1 MEMFMNVAELEKIEQ
16 MADDA
21 VGNLTNRADFD
32 NLKSQYFGSNGI
44 FRGLMQSLSKLSK
57 EEKPTAGQL
66 INRCKA
72 AVEKLFQDKLQ
83 QIEQQSLIKSLGDT
97 IDVSLNIQTST
108 DICLHPLTMI
118 RNRFIE
124 IFHKLGFS
132 VAEGTEL
139 ETEWICFDALNTKQN
154 HPSRNERD
162 TFYFNDDTFIAN
174 VAKHNCE
181 RYMLRSH
188 TSTVQVRTMLTEEP
202 PIRILSPGRVFRKD
216 TIDATHSPN
225 FHQCEGLV
233 IDKLATVS
241 ELTSTLNY
249 FFTEL
254 IGEHCEVRMR
264 PSYFPFV
271 SPGFEMDL
279 RTKNLG
285 ALSNKWI
292 EVCGCGI
299 VAPSVLENCGI
310 DNTTYTGYAFGIGIE
325 RLAMLLY
332 GIDDIR
338 LFYQN
343 DARFLRQFRMSM
355 MS

>member
-1 MEMFMNVAELEKIEQ
+1 MNVAELDKVEEVANDAIE
-16 MADDA
+16 
-21 VGNLTNRADFD
+21 NLTSRADFD
-32 NLKSQYFGSNGI
+32 NLKSQYFGNNGI
-44 FRGLMQSLSKLSK
+44 FRNLMQSLSKLSK
-57 EEKPTAGQL
+57 EEKPAAGQM
-66 INRCKA
+66 INRCKTA
-72 AVEKLFQDKLQ
+72 IERLFHDKLQ
-83 QIEQQSLIKSLGDT
+83 HLEQQELMESLGDP
-97 IDVSLNIQTST
+97 IDASLNIQSST
-108 DICLHPLTMI
+108 DIYLHPLTMI

-124 IFHKLGFS
+124 IFQKLGFS

-139 ETEWICFDALNTKQN
+139 ETEWTCFDALNTKQN

-162 TFYFNDDTFIAN
+162 TFYFNDDTFISN
-174 VAKHNCE
+174 VIKHNDE

-188 TSTVQVRTMLTEEP
+188 TSTVQVRTMLAENP

-233 IDKLATVS
+233 IDRRASVS

-249 FFTEL
+249 FFAEL

-310 DNTTYTGYAFGIGIE
+310 DNTEYTGYAFGIGIE

-343 DARFLRQFRMSM
+343 DARFLKQFRVSM